1 MRELMTKIKALASNR
16 DAIPRGTRDGLSH
29 IAGVPDELAI
39 EIDVNGSPITVSEA
53 SWFVCFVPGLQKQW
67 WHRFTNAKH
76 KHVFAMRM
84 VDENTWILVEPWWTR
99 LMVNVLTLDE
109 AVKFLRWGSV
119 GHILKVRESIPGKG
133 SQARGW
139 SNCAVLMSFLLGRS
153 YWTWTPHG
161 LYRRLVAEADATP
174 IDLSV
179 FLTEH
184 LHWLA
189 NKTAEEALTSYSAAN
204 HDSLDEALLSLGRG
218 IAKASLSPT
227 ANGLYKVAVS
237 ESSRFSAAA
246 EAYWTF
252 GPERAIERVEQ
263 LLEGAKRRGQIR
275 VEDCALAARQFVAIL
290 RGDLQ
295 LKMLFGVQPAPG
307 EADMELQVRCAV
319 KTFLRGV
326 SLNPLTTARAVLD

>member
-1 MRELMTKIKALASNR
+1 MRTLMTKIKALSSNR
-16 DAIPRGTRDGLSH
+16 DAVPRGTRDGLSH
-29 IAGVPDELAI
+29 LAGVPDELAI
-39 EIDVNGSPITVSEA
+39 EIDANGSPITVSEA
-53 SWFVCFVPGLQKQW
+53 TWFICFVPGLQKQW

-109 AVKFLRWGSV
+109 AVKFLRWGDV
-119 GHILKVRESIPGKG
+119 GDIVKVRENIPGKG

-161 LYRRLVAEADATP
+161 LYRRLLAEPDAIR
-174 IDLSV
+174 IDLPS
-179 FLTEH
+179 FLAEH
-184 LHWLA
+184 LQRLA
-189 NKTAEEALTSYSAAN
+189 NKTTDEALKSSSAAN
-204 HDSLDEALLSLGRG
+204 DGSLNDALVNIGAG
-218 IAKASLSPT
+218 IAKASMSPT

-246 EAYWTF
+246 ETYWKC
-252 GPERAIERVEQ
+252 GPDRAIERVQQQ
-263 LLEGAKRRGQIR
+263 LEASNRKGEIS
-275 VEDCALAARQFVAIL
+275 VTDCALAARQFVALL

-295 LKMLFGVQPAPG
+295 LKVLFGVHPAPSEQDIQG
-307 EADMELQVRCAV
+307 QVHAAV
-319 KTFLRGV
+319 KTFLQGICH
-326 SLNPLTTARAVLD
+326 